1 MLAKDPAGNTSSERL
16 KKEVQYPRI
25 NSQIL
30 AKKDFHEKPQTS
42 KSLEQ
47 KEETPFNTSNEIKR
61 KTSVNLINYKQ
72 NKKMKIFLSF
82 LIHCGAIFFIGL
94 FSKYA
99 FSEEIVNFQV
109 D

>member
-1 MLAKDPAGNTSSERL
+1 MLAKDPLGSTSSEKL
-16 KKEVQYPRI
+16 KIQVQSPRN
-25 NSQIL
+25 NSQNQ
-30 AKKDFHEKPQTS
+30 AKKDLNDRPQFS

-72 NKKMKIFLSF
+72 NKKMKMFFKF